1 VCVVRVR
8 LSVGRVFFLI
18 EQLFAVKEY
27 SMCQHKQTH
36 TNIFSYNTAAASE
49 LHHRHTRHSIL
60 LPKSLIEFAGWN
72 GSFTDPRREGIQ
84 PNAAR
89 VAPRRR
95 TRGLRPTDMVGKSTK
110 VKFDNQGVL
119 DKISE
124 ERGNRGRF
132 YRGKVRSYDARE
144 KLHTAYWRRY
154 KMYSYGAIQCRRNPD
169 IVTNNVCSIQYS

>member
-1 VCVVRVR
+1 
-8 LSVGRVFFLI
+8 
-18 EQLFAVKEY
+18 
-27 SMCQHKQTH
+27 
-36 TNIFSYNTAAASE
+36 
-49 LHHRHTRHSIL
+49 

-89 VAPRRR
+89 PAPRRR
-95 TRGLRPTDMVGKSTK
+95 TRGLRPTDMVGKFIK

-124 ERGNRGRF
+124 EMRGNRGRF

-144 KLHTAYWRRY
+144 KLHTVYYRSDDTTFY
-154 KMYSYGAIQCRRNPD
+154 HNFMNPASD
-169 IVTNNVCSIQYS
+169 SFIKRENWKFD